1 MSYREELKKVYD
13 DHLEK
18 IKALYDKHA
27 GTYASGQLDGEPWV
41 EEERK
46 LKREM
51 LEKIDEIDKKYREIR

>member
-1 MSYREELKKVYD
+1 MSRKEEIKKVYD

-27 GTYASGQLDGEPWV
+27 RTYVTGQLDGEPWA

-51 LEKIDEIDKKYREIR
+51 LEKIDEINKKYGEKR